1 MFDFFIFA
9 TFLLVFIFVPFAVIS
24 CSKPKQNPSP
34 QSQSAPE
41 DFAQPSMTDVDLY
54 NAPLDNP
61 AVSRSYRSV
70 KPRQVSKNESCP
82 SDPSPMNASVDSFSM
97 TKSGKGSDSQRTKKN
112 RFQVSEVF
120 GGFYKPLLA
129 RHPEKVNLVPAPARD
144 REEDKKRAKF
154 AFLRQLFKLDGDK
167 KRKEA
172 ERKEKEEEIARI
184 AAEMKTL
191 DDEPVGVEPKT
202 GMMPSSDETQTQ
214 STAQINTAQ
223 AAPTTTVVSAISAS
237 NREPRTK
244 PMGGR

>member
-112 RFQVSEVF
+112 RFQ
-120 GGFYKPLLA
+120 
-129 RHPEKVNLVPAPARD
+129 RDIPEKVNLVPAPARD